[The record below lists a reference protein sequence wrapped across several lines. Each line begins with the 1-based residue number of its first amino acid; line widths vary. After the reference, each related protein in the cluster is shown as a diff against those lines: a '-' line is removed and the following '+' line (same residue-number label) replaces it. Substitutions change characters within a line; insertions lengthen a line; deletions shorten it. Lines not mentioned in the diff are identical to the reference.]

1 MPQGK
6 GSQLHNRRDYEKIG
20 KEFPDNIDQ
29 NLTEQNITIVDKDIK
44 EAYQEFFGEALQ
56 EYNQK
61 QKRADRKIED
71 YYEHIS
77 KSKNGEKL
85 FYEDVLQWG
94 KKEDFQDN
102 PELKEIAKECLKE
115 YAETFEKR
123 NPNLKLIGAYIHM
136 DEVSPHLH
144 LDYVPVAHGYSRG
157 LKTRNSL
164 DKAMKEM
171 GFQPEKESR
180 KNNATRLWKDNE
192 RQYFGDLCRNR
203 GLEVEEERH
212 YDRKSLSVE
221 EYKEAKDKMLDEI
234 EQEKGLL
241 EQSIESNKKEI
252 QDQEVKIASNSKA
265 LDQQGSELK
274 KIDDIS
280 RYLALE
286 GENSISVEDFTISA
300 KKSILGKIEAPERQG
315 TFVEGMDKEQIE
327 ALMKKAKATDELE
340 RVYDTV
346 QNQCD
351 SMIADAKKQANEILS
366 EATAEKNE
374 KIAKATEVV
383 NQRNSM
389 IQEVKEWAKRVEQK
403 LKDVTD
409 AIERNLLRKKQLET
423 EISSLEAQKE
433 NLEPL
438 RAEVE
443 DLTRAK
449 KIMSGELDYELTR
462 AKFKDWSSM
471 PFGSNY
477 DGYRARGELIALYND
492 GSIRKVGTNEH
503 GGFDNKTLEDQGKKL
518 CRVGIMVDEERVRV
532 PKSLL
537 RELIDSRDREK
548 PLSKGLENLI
558 KQQTEVDRT
567 VSRHRG
573 RER

>member
-29 NLTEQNITIVDKDIK
+29 NLTEQNITIVDKDIR

-573 RER
+573 RGR

>member
-29 NLTEQNITIVDKDIK
+29 NLTEQNITIVDKDIR

-85 FYEDVLQWG
+85 FYEDILQWG

-471 PFGSNY
+471 PYGSNY

-573 RER
+573 RGR

>member
-29 NLTEQNITIVDKDIK
+29 NLTEQNITIVDKDIR

-471 PFGSNY
+471 PYGSNY